1 VPKPEINIAMVG
13 HIDHGK
19 TTLTHALS
27 GKWTDTYSE
36 ELKRGITI
44 KLGYANV
51 EIRKYKD
58 LKTGKIKYTTQ
69 KKGPN
74 GENTELV
81 RVISIVDCPGHE
93 ALMTTML
100 SGSAIVDAA
109 ILVIAANEKCPQA
122 QTEEHLMALEAL
134 GVDKIIIV
142 QNKIDLV
149 SKERALQNYKEIKE
163 FVKGT
168 IAENAPII
176 PVSAQQRINIDILLE
191 AIQEFFPTPKREENK
206 NPIFYVARTFDV
218 NKPGTPINELV
229 GGVFGGSVKQGVF
242 KVGQEIEIR
251 PGIKK
256 EEKGKVFWEPIV
268 TKIYSIKSENEE
280 LKEAGPGGSLAIS
293 TGLDP
298 FLTKQ
303 DGLIGN
309 IIGLPGKL
317 PETKYEVSIKY
328 TPLKRFVEKKDS
340 LVLNPIKKNEYLLLH
355 INNIPTV
362 GLVKNIK
369 KENNFFIIDLS
380 LKYPIVG
387 EKGDRLT
394 ISRKRGTRWRL
405 VGVGEL
411 LS

>member
-1 VPKPEINIAMVG
+1 MVKPELNIAMVG

-19 TTLTHALS
+19 TTLTQALS

-36 ELKRGITI
+36 ELMRGITI

-51 EIRKYKD
+51 EIKKYKD
-58 LKTGKIKYTTQ
+58 KETGETKYTTQ
-69 KKGPN
+69 KTGPH
-74 GENTELV
+74 GEPTELV
-81 RVISIVDCPGHE
+81 RVVSLIDCPGHE

-109 ILVIAANEKCPQA
+109 ILVIAANEKCPQP

-134 GVDKIIIV
+134 GIDKIIIV

-149 SKERALQNYKEIKE
+149 TKERALENYKEIKE

-168 IAENAPII
+168 VAENAPII
-176 PVSAQQRINIDILLE
+176 PVSAQQRVNIDVLLE
-191 AIQEFFPTPKREENK
+191 AIQEFFPTPKRDK
-206 NPIFYVARTFDV
+206 SKDPIFYVARTFDV
-218 NKPGTPINELV
+218 NKPGTEIEKLI

-242 KVGQEIEIR
+242 KVGQEIEIK
-251 PGIKK
+251 PGVKM
-256 EEKGKVFWEPIV
+256 EEKGKVYWKPIR

-280 LKEAGPGGSLAIS
+280 IPEADPGGSLAIS

-317 PETKYEVSIKY
+317 PESKLEVTIEY
-328 TPLKRFVEKKDS
+328 QPLKRFVEKKDP
-340 LVLNPIKKNEYLLLH
+340 LVVEPIKKNEYLLLH
-355 INNIPTV
+355 VNNIPTV
-362 GLVKNIK
+362 GIVKDIK
-369 KENNFFIIDLS
+369 KSGDKTIISLS
-380 LKYPIVG
+380 LKYPIVAWP
-387 EKGDRLT
+387 GDRLT
-394 ISRKRGTRWRL
+394 VSRRKGSRWRL
-405 VGVGEL
+405 VGMGFLVE
-411 LS
+411 